1 MSDEEIPAEPEVP
14 AELEDAAAS
23 FETEEDEEH
32 DSPYRRAS
40 AAERDLIKSLNSAA
54 RVARLHALENTVT
67 QEVLNEFSTRLRAF
81 LAGGKD
87 KDLTV
92 AQGYGRISVNGASIK
107 PKRHGRNWVT
117 DWLSLMEQL
126 GIGALILG
134 GTWTQD
140 SCTELLRVLQEAG
153 TGAPELRVERVAKAA
168 GRLIRE
174 PATLRVLDPEE
185 ARALAGQDDDDDLPD
200 TERAIFLYARLLA
213 LTEAS
218 VIAVRG
224 GRSPDFQV
232 RHLRSTLMR
241 VIESLRAGL
250 FEVRLLA
257 LTALPHRAQEPLASQ
272 LVNTAVLSLSCAR
285 LLGLP
290 RGHLIDLG
298 FGAIYSDMGRAVLG
312 REAFLAHEGD
322 DLDQSET
329 PAILSVASALR
340 GRGYGSA
347 GLLRLAVAEES
358 RRVLTQ
364 AATAGMRPPH
374 PCSRIVALCAEFG
387 RRTAGTPWAPPQ
399 SPARVIRDLQA
410 NPASPQTCLQLL
422 VDVLGTRPRGS
433 VVRRSN
439 GEVGVVIDGGSRRG
453 DKCVVRILS
462 SGGRLLTRSRLVE
475 VQPSESMEDVSP
487 AAVEIDWAKVLLQ

>member
-1 MSDEEIPAEPEVP
+1 MSEEEEL
-14 AELEDAAAS
+14 EGLEDAALS

-40 AAERDLIKSLNSAA
+40 AVERDLVKALNSAA
-54 RVARLHALENTVT
+54 RVARLHALENRVT
-67 QEVLNEFSTRLRAF
+67 QEVLTDFSTRLRAF
-81 LAGGKD
+81 LAAGRD
-87 KDLTV
+87 KELTV
-92 AQGYGRISVNGASIK
+92 VQGYGRISVNGASIK

-117 DWLSLMEQL
+117 DWLGLMESL
-126 GIGALILG
+126 GIGALVMG

-153 TGAPELRVERVAKAA
+153 TGKPEQRVERVVSAA
-168 GRLIRE
+168 ARLIRE
-174 PATLRVLDPEE
+174 PATLRVLDPDE

-200 TERAIFLYARLLA
+200 TERAIFIYARLLA

-218 VIAVRG
+218 ILAVRG

-257 LTALPHRAQEPLASQ
+257 LTALPHRAREPLASH
-272 LVNTAVLSLSCAR
+272 LVNTALLSLSCAR

-298 FGAIYSDMGRAVLG
+298 FGAIYSDLGRAILG
-312 REAFLAHEGD
+312 REAFLAQAGAE
-322 DLDQSET
+322 LDQSET

-374 PCSRIVALCAEFG
+374 PCSRIVALCSEFS
-387 RRTAGTPWAPPQ
+387 RRTAGTPWDPPQ
-399 SPARVIRDLQA
+399 SPARVIRDLVA
-410 NPASPQTCLQLL
+410 DPASPQTCLQLL
-422 VDVLGTRPRGS
+422 VDVLGHRPRGS
-433 VVRRSN
+433 VVRRPN
-439 GEVGVVIDGGSRRG
+439 GEVGVVIDGGARRG
-453 DKCVVRILS
+453 NKSVVRILS
-462 SGGRLLTRSRLVE
+462 SGGRLLTQPRLVE
-475 VQPSESMEDVSP
+475 VDATESVADVSP
-487 AAVEIDWAKVLLQ
+487 ATVEIDWTKVLLQ